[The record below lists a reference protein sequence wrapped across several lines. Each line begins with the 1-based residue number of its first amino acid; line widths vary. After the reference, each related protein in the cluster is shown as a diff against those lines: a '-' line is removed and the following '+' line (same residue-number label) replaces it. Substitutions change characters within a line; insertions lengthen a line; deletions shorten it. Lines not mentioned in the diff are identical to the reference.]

1 MSETKPLKGIN
12 LPSITSYTAEDL
24 FSFLSIKE
32 DMLVLDV
39 RNEEDFSQF
48 NVEGPFPFQMKNVPY
63 INFMEEED
71 ESVAKISNEK
81 PVKIVCAKEGSAQY
95 VGEILMRHGFED
107 VSYLINGIKSWGN
120 LLLPKR
126 INNESDDYALYQFI
140 RPGKASCNYGLLYKR
155 EMVIFDP
162 SRNIEFYQSFANEND
177 AKIVRIFE
185 THLQADYISGS
196 KQISNVTGAEILAHA
211 GDFSEASFR
220 FNQVNEGDTYTIGS
234 NGPEI
239 RVIHTPGHTPGST
252 SYIIDDKYFLYGD
265 TVFIHSI
272 GRPDLGGKA
281 EKWSVML
288 YDTLTNKVQNMNEN
302 WSVLP
307 GHFMNWNEANKDLA
321 FTEKLGKVKENNATV
336 YGIESPEKFTQY
348 VMDNMQKS
356 PDVYFE
362 IRKVNY
368 GWLDVDI
375 DEADVMDLGKNECA
389 AMSYTE
395 IQKR

>member
-1 MSETKPLKGIN
+1 
-12 LPSITSYTAEDL
+12 
-24 FSFLSIKE
+24 
-32 DMLVLDV
+32 MLVLDV

-211 GDFSEASFR
+211 GDFS
-220 FNQVNEGDTYTIGS
+220 
-234 NGPEI
+234 
-239 RVIHTPGHTPGST
+239 
-252 SYIIDDKYFLYGD
+252 
-265 TVFIHSI
+265 
-272 GRPDLGGKA
+272 
-281 EKWSVML
+281 
-288 YDTLTNKVQNMNEN
+288 
-302 WSVLP
+302 
-307 GHFMNWNEANKDLA
+307 
-321 FTEKLGKVKENNATV
+321 
-336 YGIESPEKFTQY
+336 
-348 VMDNMQKS
+348 
-356 PDVYFE
+356 
-362 IRKVNY
+362 
-368 GWLDVDI
+368 
-375 DEADVMDLGKNECA
+375 
-389 AMSYTE
+389 
-395 IQKR
+395 